1 MDGSLGGNCGG
12 ERRERDPEDGSCLET
27 RRKKDGEEETK
38 TTEVITEEKE
48 FVRSSGSRPS
58 VAFLLILSILS

>member
-12 ERRERDPEDGSCLET
+12 ERERDSEDGSCLET

-38 TTEVITEEKE
+38 TTEVITAEKE

-58 VAFLLILSILS
+58 VAFLSILS

>member
-12 ERRERDPEDGSCLET
+12 ERERDSEDGSCLET
-27 RRKKDGEEETK
+27 RRKEDEEEETK
-38 TTEVITEEKE
+38 TTEVITAEKE

-58 VAFLLILSILS
+58 VAFLLIPS